1 MKNFVFVS
9 DFDGTL
15 TDKDFYKI
23 ITDEYLKDECKEM
36 YQDWRAKKI
45 KDIDYLGYIFKNI
58 KRNEEEIYEDIM
70 KITIDPYTKNFINN
84 IKSVGGDFI
93 VVSAGS
99 SYYIDKIFEK
109 HGIDSVEV
117 YSNKGM
123 FKDKGIHF
131 VLDETSEVYSPI
143 YGIDKAKVIAKLREK
158 YNKVFYAGDSEPD
171 FKAAILSDV
180 IFARGSLVELLQK
193 DSRNFIEFKN
203 FTEIWDWVKKYLE
216 EWSE

>member
-58 KRNEEEIYEDIM
+58 RRNEEEIYEDIM
-70 KITIDPYTKNFINN
+70 RIIIDPYAKDFINN
-84 IKSVGGDFI
+84 IKEAGGDFI

-99 SYYIDKIFEK
+99 SYYIDKVFEK
-109 HGIDSVEV
+109 HGIDGVEI
-117 YSNKGM
+117 YSNKGT

-143 YGIDKAKVIAKLREK
+143 YGIDKAKVIAKLRGK
-158 YNKVFYAGDSEPD
+158 YEKVFYAGDSEPD
-171 FKAAILSDV
+171 FKAAILADV
-180 IFARGSLVELLQK
+180 VFARGGLIELLQN
-193 DSRNFIEFKN
+193 DRRSFIEFKN
-203 FTEIWDWVKKYLE
+203 FTEIWDWVKKYLK
-216 EWSE
+216 EWSK